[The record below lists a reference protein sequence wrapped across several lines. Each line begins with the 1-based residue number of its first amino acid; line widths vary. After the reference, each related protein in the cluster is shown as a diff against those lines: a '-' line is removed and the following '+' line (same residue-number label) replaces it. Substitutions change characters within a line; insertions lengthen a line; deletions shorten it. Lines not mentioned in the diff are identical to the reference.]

1 MKTYFST
8 PELQMIRQQVEA
20 SEKKEEELER
30 QIEEREYSLTMRSP
44 AAALQKPAPVYKPH
58 AAKTYAAPVGTSLP

>member
-20 SEKKEEELER
+20 SEKKEDELER
-30 QIEEREYSLTMRSP
+30 
-44 AAALQKPAPVYKPH
+44 
-58 AAKTYAAPVGTSLP
+58 